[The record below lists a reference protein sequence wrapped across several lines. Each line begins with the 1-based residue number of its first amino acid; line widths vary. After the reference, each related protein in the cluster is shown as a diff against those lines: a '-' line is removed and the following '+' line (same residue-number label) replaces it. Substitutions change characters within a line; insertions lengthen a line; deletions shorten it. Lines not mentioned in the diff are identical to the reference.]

1 VSRLSRG
8 SSENGR
14 EELLGELVGEVRRL
28 KGLGASLFRAVAGR
42 AGMNATD
49 VQVVDIL
56 ATTGPT
62 TAGRIAELTGLTTGA
77 TAQMLGRLERDGI
90 LRRERDPE
98 DGRRVLVR
106 LAPGGDRAE
115 EIGASFDSAGR
126 AWEEMASGYDEGQL
140 ALILGFLKRANS
152 VYEEEIYRLR
162 EAPPEGEGRDFSAPL
177 EGVEGGRLV
186 FSSWASR
193 LVLRAGVG
201 MDELYRAS
209 FEGPVPE
216 VKVEGGT
223 ITFRYPR
230 RLRLF
235 DWSKQGAEL
244 ALNAAVP
251 WRIELKGGASEVV
264 AELGGLDLSGLEVR
278 GGASSFRV
286 ELPEPSG
293 TVPVR
298 IAGGASEI
306 VVRRPPGVAARVRLK
321 GWASQLTFDDQTFG
335 AVGSDVRLQSPGY
348 EDAAGRYDVEVSGS
362 ASDLTLTTMPG

>member
-1 VSRLSRG
+1 MRKLSRG

-28 KGLGASLFRAVAGR
+28 NGLGASFLRAVAGR
-42 AGMNATD
+42 VGMNATD
-49 VQVVDIL
+49 LQVVDIL
-56 ATTGPT
+56 GSAGPI

-90 LRRERDPE
+90 VRRERDPD

-106 LAPGGDRAE
+106 LAAGWDAME
-115 EIGASFDSAGR
+115 KIGPTFDSAGR
-126 AWEEMASGYDEGQL
+126 AWEELASRYDQGQL
-140 ALILGFLKRANS
+140 ALILGFLQRANS

-162 EAPPEGEGRDFSAPL
+162 EAPPEGRDFSAPL
-177 EGVEGGRLV
+177 QGVESGRLV
-186 FSSWASR
+186 FSSSASR
-193 LVLRAGVG
+193 IVLRADAR

-216 VKVEGGT
+216 VKAEGGT
-223 ITFRYPR
+223 VTFRYPR

-235 DWSKQGAEL
+235 DRSKQGAEV
-244 ALNAAVP
+244 ALNVAVP
-251 WRIELKGGASEVV
+251 WRIEIRGGASEVV

-286 ELPEPSG
+286 ELPEPNG

-306 VVRRPPGVAARVRLK
+306 VVRRPPHVAARVRLK

-362 ASDLTLTTMPG
+362 ASDFTLTTTPG

>member
-1 VSRLSRG
+1 LSRG
-8 SSENGR
+8 SSGNGR
-14 EELLGELVGEVRRL
+14 EELLSELVGEVRRL
-28 KGLGASLFRAVAGR
+28 NGLGASLLRAVAGR
-42 AGMNATD
+42 VGINATD

-56 ATTGPT
+56 ATAGPT

-90 LRRERDPE
+90 LRRERDPD

-106 LAPGGDRAE
+106 LAPGGDRAGK
-115 EIGASFDSAGR
+115 IDASFDFVGR
-126 AWEEMASGYDEGQL
+126 AWEEMASRYDDGEL
-140 ALILGFLKRANS
+140 AFILEFLKRANS

-162 EAPPEGEGRDFSAPL
+162 ETPPEGEGRNFSAPL
-177 EGVEGGRLV
+177 EGVESGRLI
-186 FSSWASR
+186 FSSGSSR
-193 LVLRAGVG
+193 LVLRVG
-201 MDELYRAS
+201 SAMDELYRAR
-209 FEGPVPE
+209 FEGTVPE
-216 VKVEGGT
+216 VKAEGGT
-223 ITFRYPR
+223 VTFRYPR

-235 DWSKQGAEL
+235 DRSKQGAEV
-244 ALNAAVP
+244 ALSAAVP
-251 WRIELKGGASEVV
+251 WQIELKGGASEVV

-278 GGASSFRV
+278 GGASSVRV

-335 AVGSDVRLQSPGY
+335 AIGSDVKLQSPGY
-348 EDAAGRYDVEVSGS
+348 EDAAVRYDVEISGS
-362 ASDLTLTTMPG
+362 ASDVTLTTAV

>member
-1 VSRLSRG
+1 LSRG

-28 KGLGASLFRAVAGR
+28 NGLGASLFRAVAGR
-42 AGMNATD
+42 VGINATD

-90 LRRERDPE
+90 LRRERDPD

-106 LAPGGDRAE
+106 LASGGGRAE
-115 EIGASFDSAGR
+115 KIGASFDFVGR
-126 AWEEMASGYDEGQL
+126 AWEEMASRYDEGEL

-162 EAPPEGEGRDFSAPL
+162 EMPSEGEGRDFSAPL
-177 EGVEGGRLV
+177 EDVEGGRLV

-193 LVLRAGVG
+193 LHLRTDAA
-201 MDELYRAS
+201 MDELYRAR

-216 VKVEGGT
+216 VKAEGGT
-223 ITFRYPR
+223 VTFRYPR

-235 DWSKQGAEL
+235 DRSKQGAEVVL
-244 ALNAAVP
+244 SAAVP
-251 WRIELKGGASEVV
+251 WHIELKGGASEVV

-278 GGASSFRV
+278 GGASSVRV
-286 ELPEPSG
+286 ELPAPSG
-293 TVPVR
+293 MVPVR
-298 IAGGASEI
+298 ISGGASEI

-335 AVGSDVRLQSPGY
+335 AIGSDVKLQSPGY
-348 EDAAGRYDVEVSGS
+348 EDAAARYDVEVSGS
-362 ASDLTLTTMPG
+362 ASDVTLTTAG

>member
-1 VSRLSRG
+1 LSRG
-8 SSENGR
+8 SVENGH
-14 EELLGELVGEVRRL
+14 EELVREVRRL
-28 KGLGASLFRAVAGR
+28 NGLGASLLRAVAGR
-42 AGMNATD
+42 VGMNATD

-56 ATTGPT
+56 GTTGPM

-77 TAQMLGRLERDGI
+77 TAQMLGRLEREG
-90 LRRERDPE
+90 LVRRERDPD

-106 LAPGGDRAE
+106 LAPDATG
-115 EIGASFDSAGR
+115 EIGASFDSVGK
-126 AWEEMASGYDEGQL
+126 AWEEMVSRYDEGQL

-162 EAPPEGEGRDFSAPL
+162 EAPPEGRDFSASL
-177 EGVEGGRLV
+177 EGVESGRLV

-193 LVLRAGVG
+193 LVLRAGAG

-216 VKVEGGT
+216 VKAEGGT
-223 ITFRYPR
+223 VTLRYPR

-235 DWSKQGAEL
+235 DRSKQGAEL

-251 WRIELKGGASEVV
+251 WRIELRGGASEVV

-306 VVRRPPGVAARVRLK
+306 VVRRPPHVAARVRLK

-335 AVGSDVRLQSPGY
+335 GVGSDVRLQSPGY
-348 EDAAGRYDVEVSGS
+348 EDAAGRYDIEVSGG
-362 ASDLTLTTMPG
+362 ANDVILTTTPG

>member
-1 VSRLSRG
+1 LSRG
-8 SSENGR
+8 SRENRR
-14 EELLGELVGEVRRL
+14 EGLLGELVGEVRRL
-28 KGLGASLFRAVAGR
+28 NGLGASYFRAVAGR
-42 AGMNATD
+42 VGINATD

-62 TAGRIAELTGLTTGA
+62 AAGRIAELTGLTTGA

-90 LRRERDPE
+90 LRRERDPD

-106 LAPGGDRAE
+106 LAPGWDAMG
-115 EIGASFDSAGR
+115 EIGASFDSVGR
-126 AWEEMASGYDEGQL
+126 AWEELASGYDEGQL
-140 ALILGFLKRANS
+140 DLILGYLRGANS
-152 VYEEEIYRLR
+152 VYEEEIYRVR
-162 EAPPEGEGRDFSAPL
+162 EAEPEGRDFTAPL
-177 EGVEGGRLV
+177 EGVESGRLV
-186 FSSWASR
+186 FSSGASR
-193 LVLRAGVG
+193 LVVRTGVG

-216 VKVEGGT
+216 VNIEGGT
-223 ITFRYPR
+223 VTFRYPR

-235 DWSKQGAEL
+235 ARSKQGAEV
-244 ALNAAVP
+244 ALSAAVP
-251 WRIELKGGASEVV
+251 WRIELEGGASEVV

-306 VVRRPPGVAARVRLK
+306 VVRRPSGVAARVRLK

-362 ASDLTLTTMPG
+362 ASDVTLTTSPG

>member
-1 VSRLSRG
+1 LSRG
-8 SSENGR
+8 SQEDER
-14 EELLGELVGEVRRL
+14 EELVRRLVGEVRRL
-28 KGLGASLFRAVAGR
+28 NGLGASLFRAVAARVGI
-42 AGMNATD
+42 NPTD

-56 ATTGPT
+56 EGTGPT

-77 TAQMLGRLERDGI
+77 TAQMLGRLEREG
-90 LRRERDPE
+90 LVRRERDPE

-106 LAPGGDRAE
+106 LEAGGERAG
-115 EIGASFDSAGR
+115 EIGAPLDSVGR
-126 AWEEMASGYDEGQL
+126 AWEQVASRYDEGQL
-140 ALILGFLKRANS
+140 ALISGFLERANA

-162 EAPPEGEGRDFSAPL
+162 EAPPEGGDFSAPL
-177 EGVEGGRLV
+177 GGVGSGRLV

-193 LVLRAGVG
+193 LVLRADAA

-209 FEGPVPE
+209 FEGTAPD

-223 ITFRYPR
+223 VTFRYPR

-235 DWSKQGAEL
+235 DWSKLGADV

-251 WRIELKGGASEVV
+251 WRIELRGGASEVA

-278 GGASSFRV
+278 GGASSIRV

-306 VVRRPPGVAARVRLK
+306 VVRRPAHVAARVRLK

-348 EDAAGRYDVEVSGS
+348 EDAAGRYDVEVTGS
-362 ASDLTLTTMPG
+362 ASNVTLTTTAG

>member
-1 VSRLSRG
+1 MSRG

-14 EELLGELVGEVRRL
+14 EELLGDLVGEVRRL

-42 AGMNATD
+42 VGINATD

-56 ATTGPT
+56 GSGGPM

-106 LAPGGDRAE
+106 LAPGGDAMEKIRPP
-115 EIGASFDSAGR
+115 FDSAGR
-126 AWEEMASGYDEGQL
+126 AWEELTSGYDEGQL

-152 VYEEEIYRLR
+152 VSEQEIYRMR
-162 EAPPEGEGRDFSAPL
+162 EAPPKGRDFTAPL
-177 EGVEGGRLV
+177 EGVESGRLV

-193 LVLRAGVG
+193 LILRADAA

-209 FEGPVPE
+209 FEGPVPD
-216 VKVEGGT
+216 VKVVRGT
-223 ITFRYPR
+223 VTFRYPR

-235 DWSKQGAEL
+235 DRSKQGAEVV
-244 ALNAAVP
+244 LNAAVP
-251 WRIELKGGASEVV
+251 WRIELRGGASEVV
-264 AELGGLDLSGLEVR
+264 AELGGLDLSGLEVS

-286 ELPEPSG
+286 DLPEPSG

-306 VVRRPPGVAARVRLK
+306 AVRRPAGTAARVRLK

-362 ASDLTLTTMPG
+362 ASDVTLTTTSD

>member
-1 VSRLSRG
+1 MSGMSRG

-14 EELLGELVGEVRRL
+14 EELLGKLVGEIRRL
-28 KGLGASLFRAVAGR
+28 NGLGASLFRAVAGR
-42 AGMNATD
+42 VGINATD

-56 ATTGPT
+56 GSRGPM

-106 LAPGGDRAE
+106 LAPGGDRAG
-115 EIGASFDSAGR
+115 EIGASFDSVGR
-126 AWEEMASGYDEGQL
+126 AWEEMASRYDEGEL
-140 ALILGFLKRANS
+140 ALILGFLKGASS

-162 EAPPEGEGRDFSAPL
+162 EAPPEGRDFSAPL

-186 FSSWASR
+186 FSSGASR

-223 ITFRYPR
+223 VTFRYPR

-235 DWSKQGAEL
+235 DRSKQGAEV
-244 ALNAAVP
+244 ALSAAVP
-251 WRIELKGGASEVV
+251 WRIELKGGASEIV

-286 ELPEPSG
+286 ELPVPSG

-335 AVGSDVRLQSPGY
+335 AIGSDVRLQSPGY

-362 ASDLTLTTMPG
+362 ASDVTLTTAG

>member
-1 VSRLSRG
+1 MSRG

-28 KGLGASLFRAVAGR
+28 NGLGASLFRAVAGR
-42 AGMNATD
+42 VGINATD

-56 ATTGPT
+56 GSGGPM

-90 LRRERDPE
+90 LRRERDPD

-115 EIGASFDSAGR
+115 EIGASFDSVGR
-126 AWEEMASGYDEGQL
+126 AWEELASGYDEGQL

-162 EAPPEGEGRDFSAPL
+162 EAPPEGRDFTAPL
-177 EGVEGGRLV
+177 EGVRRGRLV

-193 LVLRAGVG
+193 LNLRGDAA

-209 FEGPVPE
+209 FEGPVPD
-216 VKVEGGT
+216 VKVEGGIVT
-223 ITFRYPR
+223 LRYPR

-235 DWSKQGAEL
+235 DRSKQGAEVV
-244 ALNAAVP
+244 LNAAVP
-251 WRIELKGGASEVV
+251 WQIELKGGASEVV
-264 AELGGLDLSGLEVR
+264 AELTGLDLSGLEVR

-306 VVRRPPGVAARVRLK
+306 VVRRPPRVAARVRLK

-348 EDAAGRYDVEVSGS
+348 EDAAGRYDVEISGS
-362 ASDLTLTTMPG
+362 ASDLTLTTMPS

>member
-1 VSRLSRG
+1 LSRG
-8 SSENGR
+8 LSENGR
-14 EELLGELVGEVRRL
+14 EGLVRELIREVRRL
-28 KGLGASLFRAVAGR
+28 NGLGASLFRAAAGR

-49 VQVVDIL
+49 LQVVDLLRNI
-56 ATTGPT
+56 GPM

-106 LAPGGDRAE
+106 LAGDAMEKIRPT
-115 EIGASFDSAGR
+115 FDSAGR
-126 AWEEMASGYDEGQL
+126 AWEELASGYDEGQL

-152 VYEEEIYRLR
+152 VYEQEIYRLR
-162 EAPPEGEGRDFSAPL
+162 EAPAEDRDFTAPL
-177 EGVEGGRLV
+177 EGVESGRLV
-186 FSSWASR
+186 FSSLASR
-193 LVLRAGVG
+193 LVLRGDAA

-209 FEGPVPE
+209 FEGPVPD

-223 ITFRYPR
+223 VTLRYPR

-235 DWSKQGAEL
+235 DRSKQRAEV

-251 WRIELKGGASEVV
+251 WQIELKGGASEVV
-264 AELGGLDLSGLEVR
+264 AELRGLDVSGLEIR

-298 IAGGASEI
+298 ITGGATEI
-306 VVRRPPGVAARVRLK
+306 VVRRPAGTAARVRLK

-335 AVGSDVRLQSPGY
+335 ALGSDVRLQSPGY

-362 ASDLTLTTMPG
+362 ASDLTLTTAPG

>member
-1 VSRLSRG
+1 MSGLSRG
-8 SSENGR
+8 SSEKGR
-14 EELLGELVGEVRRL
+14 GELLGELVGEVRRL
-28 KGLGASLFRAVAGR
+28 NGLGASLFRAVAGR
-42 AGMNATD
+42 VGINATD
-49 VQVVDIL
+49 VQVLDFL

-77 TAQMLGRLERDGI
+77 TAQMLGRLEREG
-90 LRRERDPE
+90 LVRRERDPE

-106 LAPGGDRAE
+106 LVPGGDATE
-115 EIGASFDSAGR
+115 KIGASFDFVGR
-126 AWEEMASGYDEGQL
+126 AWEEMASRYDEGQL
-140 ALILGFLKRANS
+140 AFILGFLERANS

-162 EAPPEGEGRDFSAPL
+162 ETPPEGEGRDFSAPL
-177 EGVEGGRLV
+177 EGVRRGRLV

-201 MDELYRAS
+201 VDELYRAS

-216 VKVEGGT
+216 VKAEGGT
-223 ITFRYPR
+223 VTFRYPR

-235 DWSKQGAEL
+235 DRSKQGAEVTL
-244 ALNAAVP
+244 SAAVP
-251 WRIELKGGASEVV
+251 WRIELKGGASEVA
-264 AELGGLDLSGLEVR
+264 AELGGLELSGLEVR

-286 ELPEPSG
+286 ELPEPTG

-298 IAGGASEI
+298 ISGGASEI
-306 VVRRPPGVAARVRLK
+306 VVRRPAGTAARVRLK

-335 AVGSDVRLQSPGY
+335 AIGSDVRLQSPGY

-362 ASDLTLTTMPG
+362 ASDLTMTTTPG

>member
-1 VSRLSRG
+1 M
-8 SSENGR
+8 
-14 EELLGELVGEVRRL
+14 GELVGEVRRL
-28 KGLGASLFRAVAGR
+28 NGFGASLFRAVAGR
-42 AGMNATD
+42 VGINATD

-90 LRRERDPE
+90 VRRERDPD

-106 LAPGGDRAE
+106 LAGGGDAME
-115 EIGASFDSAGR
+115 KIGASFDSVGM
-126 AWEEMASGYDEGQL
+126 AWEEMATGYDEGEL

-162 EAPPEGEGRDFSAPL
+162 ETLPEGRDFSAPL
-177 EGVEGGRLV
+177 EGVGSGRLV
-186 FSSWASR
+186 FSSSASR

-201 MDELYRAS
+201 MHELYRAS

-223 ITFRYPR
+223 VTFRYPR

-235 DWSKQGAEL
+235 DRSKQGAEV
-244 ALNAAVP
+244 ALSAAVP

-264 AELGGLDLSGLEVR
+264 AELGGLDLSGLEVS

-286 ELPEPSG
+286 DLPEPSG

-335 AVGSDVRLQSPGY
+335 AIGSDVRLQSPGY
-348 EDAAGRYDVEVSGS
+348 EDAAERYDIEITGS
-362 ASDLTLTTMPG
+362 ASDVTLTTAG